1 MTTTMKLVDRG
12 QPRRLTGQDILELTE
27 RRVTARAAWRVEEQ
41 RRLAEERAVWRRS
54 GARRRRFWYGVV
66 CVGAVGATAAL
77 VWSIKTETQAILALA
92 GAVVLVIASIRY
104 AR

>member
-1 MTTTMKLVDRG
+1 MKLVDRG
-12 QPRRLTGQDILELTE
+12 QPRRLTGQEIQQLTE
-27 RRVTARAAWRVEEQ
+27 RRVAVRMAWTEEER

-54 GARRRRFWYGVV
+54 GARRRRFWFGVL

-77 VWSIKTETQAILALA
+77 VWSVKTETQAILALA
-92 GAVVLVIASIRY
+92 GAVVMVIVSIRY